1 MNRLNTQNYLQ
12 YASISIMDSSARLN
26 YFAINAISGA
36 LKRAIDIVLSLAILI
51 TCAPLFVLIAIAI
64 KFTSGD
70 PIIFSQKRV
79 GKDGEIFRLYKFR
92 TLYANTDPYALTPT
106 RNDDPRI
113 APLGKFLR
121 NTGLDELP
129 QFANVLRGEMS
140 IVGPRPEM
148 EFIVRNYSL
157 FERTR
162 LMVKPGIT
170 GLWQIYADRTKPIH
184 ESLDYDL
191 HYIENYSLFL
201 DFSIIIETALFMLK
215 KIIRF

>member
-1 MNRLNTQNYLQ
+1 MNRLNTENYLQ
-12 YASISIMDSSARLN
+12 YASISIAHNSNKLN
-26 YFAINAISGA
+26 YFGIDTISGL
-36 LKRAIDIVLSLAILI
+36 LKRAIDITLSFMILVI
-51 TCAPLFVLIAIAI
+51 CAPLFVLIAIAI
-64 KFTSGD
+64 KLTSGD

-79 GKDGEIFRLYKFR
+79 GKGGKLFRLYKFR
-92 TLYANTDPYALTPT
+92 TLYANTNPYAVTPT
-106 RNDDPRI
+106 KNDDPRI

-121 NTGLDELP
+121 ETGLDELP
-129 QFANVLRGEMS
+129 QFVNVLRGEMS

-148 EFIVRNYSL
+148 EFIVKDYSL

-184 ESLDYDL
+184 ENLDYDL

-201 DFSIIIETALFMLK
+201 DFMIIMETALFMLK